1 MARLSLRQ
9 SIASQNLPGD
19 GCASDSAR
27 NTGMEEEG
35 RQPEIRQGKP
45 ISMSFPNWS
54 IGAKLPPLREMWS
67 EPSARKWPNLGNKT
81 HRDGMAEGSSSQ
93 ERTNSGHATRKH
105 ARGLHRIQ
113 PNPLATNGRPRNRE
127 FISLTERPRGMGME
141 HDEPVTG
148 GRRSPEEAS
157 GEEAPPRCGNG
168 KPLFSLFAMA
178 QSTDGP
184 RKAQQERST
193 RIRDK

>member
-1 MARLSLRQ
+1 MTTMKHPLEDNTRGEEKERHAETFKNMLMT
-9 SIASQNLPGD
+9 QNGVEGRTKKDQNFCVKAEHFITKSAGD

-45 ISMSFPNWS
+45 ISMSFPKWS

-93 ERTNSGHATRKH
+93 ERTNSGHAT
-105 ARGLHRIQ
+105 
-113 PNPLATNGRPRNRE
+113 
-127 FISLTERPRGMGME
+127 
-141 HDEPVTG
+141 
-148 GRRSPEEAS
+148 
-157 GEEAPPRCGNG
+157 
-168 KPLFSLFAMA
+168 
-178 QSTDGP
+178 
-184 RKAQQERST
+184 
-193 RIRDK
+193 